1 MTLLYQPKKYAE
13 FTALEANGG
22 SIGAGASG
30 DILTITPPTGQRVR
44 LTHLSTTDIDTAFEL
59 FITVS
64 FGLVDIISMGFLYG
78 HAPITGRFSVGSYQP
93 YSYANPAPPSGN
105 FEYFTGATDEA
116 LVVSKS
122 GSTENTIYY
131 GYEFGE

>member
-30 DILTITPPTGQRVR
+30 DILTVTPPAGQRVR

-59 FITVS
+59 SITVS
-64 FGLVDIISMGFLYG
+64 FGLVDIISMGYLCG

-93 YSYANPAPPSGN
+93 YSYTNPLPPAGSFG
-105 FEYFTGATDEA
+105 FFTGGTDEA
-116 LVVSKS
+116 LVIGKT